1 MSTVKFTP
9 RTMPASGEALRQE
22 LQTALQKAS
31 PLDDFIQLVRDLTQ
45 MENDFQLDSAEF
57 YTRFQRGELGDGL
70 EFTRWANKY
79 EIFQETKEDL
89 EHVLDLLA
97 QYPLAALG

>member
-1 MSTVKFTP
+1 M
-9 RTMPASGEALRQE
+9 GD
-22 LQTALQKAS
+22 S
-31 PLDDFIQLVRDLTQ
+31 PEFI
-45 MENDFQLDSAEF
+45 
-57 YTRFQRGELGDGL
+57 
-70 EFTRWANKY
+70 RWANKY